1 MTCVGTATEQRRCL
15 FSALLDRATRAH
27 DLTRR
32 QLAAQLG
39 VAVGTVNNYY
49 LGKVDPLNCRLLIQ
63 QRLAELNGS
72 TVDELWRFYSTGD
85 WEVIGLRD
93 PWLGRPVV
101 QGMRAGCDAPEAE
114 EKSPAE
120 AAGLWVFVI
129 QARTGS
135 RCPRNC
141 DSRNWR
147 KPLAVRARE
156 PSSCERKATSALPMR
171 A

>member
-93 PWLGRPVV
+93 PWLSRPVV
-101 QGMRAGCDAPEAE
+101 QGMRRRG
-114 EKSPAE
+114 
-120 AAGLWVFVI
+120 
-129 QARTGS
+129 RRRGS
-135 RCPRNC
+135 RNGAM
-141 DSRNWR
+141 D
-147 KPLAVRARE
+147 E
-156 PSSCERKATSALPMR
+156 PSPLLQAGIRCLLWGEGRKRGPLPI
-171 A
+171 ANDVPAVG